1 MEPLNIVDKYAFA
14 AVRGADAYYNPDD
27 HLQWSFF
34 AKIANSLNSR

>member
-14 AVRGADAYYNPDD
+14 AVRGADGYYNPDN
-27 HLQWSFF
+27 HLQRSFF

>member
-14 AVRGADAYYNPDD
+14 AVRGVDGYYNLDG

-34 AKIANSLNSR
+34 PKIANSLNSR

>member
-14 AVRGADAYYNPDD
+14 AVRGVDGYYNLDD

-34 AKIANSLNSR
+34 PKIANSLNSR